1 MPKVIKPLTATEV
14 KNAKPEDSP
23 LQDGYGLSLIVTEH
37 SKRWSFR
44 YSRPITKKRNDI
56 SLGAYP
62 EISLLEARAL
72 RDEYRAML
80 ANDVDPG
87 EYRKQIRREQEQ
99 AIAENQNTFENIAIK
114 WRDNFKSKQVMPE
127 TMLEDWRRLEKH
139 IFPMLAKVH
148 IGKINSKLL
157 VDVLLPVYKK
167 GHTSVI
173 EKVLRTVC
181 GVMDYAENTGLIEI
195 HNCHK
200 ARKSFNFNPA
210 QNNPTIPPEQLPK
223 FVRDMLRA
231 EIQPR
236 TLLLIFWQLLTA
248 VRPSEAVEAEWQEID
263 FEQKLWHIPKEK
275 MKGRKNAKKSHTVP
289 LSAQA
294 LAILILLER
303 YKGGSRFVFQSISK
317 ANQPM
322 SSETVNVALKR
333 NGYKGILTGHGMRS
347 IVRTYLAQQGIDDTV
362 AEKVLAHDVKD
373 KLIKV
378 YNKHDYL
385 AERIPVMQMWGD
397 YVEQCGWHINEHSF
411 VLADMR

>member
-1 MPKVIKPLTATEV
+1 MSYIMPKVIKPLTATEV
-14 KNAKPEDSP
+14 KNAKSENSP

-37 SKRWSFR
+37 SKRWCFR

-80 ANDVDPG
+80 ADGIDPSD
-87 EYRKQIRREQEQ
+87 YRKQRKREQEQ
-99 AIAENQNTFENIAIK
+99 ALLENQNTFENVSIK
-114 WRDNFKSKQVMPE
+114 WRDNFKSKRVMPE
-127 TMLEDWRRLEKH
+127 TMAEDWRRLENH
-139 IFPMLAKVH
+139 IFPLLANVH
-148 IGKINSKLL
+148 IEKINSRLL

-181 GVMDYAENTGLIEI
+181 SVMDYAENTGLIEI

-210 QNNPTIPPEQLPK
+210 QNNPTIPPNQLPK
-223 FVRDMLRA
+223 FVRDMLKA
-231 EIQPR
+231 DIQPR

-248 VRPSEAVEAEWQEID
+248 VRPSEAVEAEWTEID
-263 FEQKLWHIPKEK
+263 FDQKLWHIPKEK
-275 MKGRKNAKKSHTVP
+275 MKGRKNSKKAHSVP
-289 LSAQA
+289 LSMQA
-294 LAILILLER
+294 LAILRILEQ

-317 ANQPM
+317 PHQPM

-347 IVRTYLAQQGIDDTV
+347 IVRTYLAQQG
-362 AEKVLAHDVKD
+362 VLF
-373 KLIKV
+373 
-378 YNKHDYL
+378 
-385 AERIPVMQMWGD
+385 R
-397 YVEQCGWHINEHSF
+397 
-411 VLADMR
+411 